1 MRISDWS
8 SDVCSSDLQGSR
20 HVQLSTM
27 SLHIGPAPAKQ
38 SYLDKARIIK
48 AAKATGADAM
58 HPGYGF
64 LSEDDE
70 FADLCEASR
79 LIFVGPTGDS
89 IRRMGDKISAKNLAQ
104 ELGVPLVPGGNIAA
118 DADLDAM
125 APDLSYPILLKAA
138 AGGGGRGMRVVR
150 QAAEF
155 KPSVRQARSEALE
168 AFGDGTVYWESF
180 IENARHIEV
189 QVLSD
194 THGNHIQLGERD
206 CTLQRR
212 HQKLLE

>member
-64 LSEDDE
+64 L
-70 FADLCEASR
+70 
-79 LIFVGPTGDS
+79 
-89 IRRMGDKISAKNLAQ
+89 
-104 ELGVPLVPGGNIAA
+104 
-118 DADLDAM
+118 
-125 APDLSYPILLKAA
+125 
-138 AGGGGRGMRVVR
+138 
-150 QAAEF
+150 
-155 KPSVRQARSEALE
+155 RSEERRVWTECVSTCRSRWSPYHQTKNTTPHTHPPTHIPTTPNTQPL
-168 AFGDGTVYWESF
+168 
-180 IENARHIEV
+180 RH
-189 QVLSD
+189 
-194 THGNHIQLGERD
+194 T
-206 CTLQRR
+206 
-212 HQKLLE
+212 